1 MLAEERLARIAAA
14 VERCGTASIA
24 ELAAEV
30 GVSESTVRRDLDRLD
45 EAHRLVKVRGGAAAR
60 EVAHLTRDLT
70 LGERRGLHAA
80 EKRAICER
88 AAGLVGPDDF
98 VYLDAGSTIAELAG
112 LLAGAGAGATFAT
125 DSVTTAARLAERGC
139 RVIVLGGELKG
150 ATGAAVGP
158 DACAQLERYRFTL
171 GFFGANAVSL
181 EAGCTVPEAD
191 EAAVKRLALARSAR
205 RYVLADASKLGRVS
219 RVSFAAFDD
228 ATLITCGDVP
238 AAYRARENV
247 HVVGALGVPARS

>member
-14 VERCGTASIA
+14 VERRGTASIA

-80 EKRAICER
+80 EKRAICEY

-112 LLAGAGAGATFAT
+112 LLAGAGAVVAT

-228 ATLITCGDVP
+228 ATLITCGNVSDE
-238 AAYRARENV
+238 YRARENV
-247 HVVGALGVPARS
+247 LVAGA

>member
-14 VERCGTASIA
+14 VERRGTASIA

-45 EAHRLVKVRGGAAAR
+45 EVHRLVKVRGGAAAR

-80 EKRAICER
+80 EKRAICEH
-88 AAGLVGPDDF
+88 AAALVGPDDF
-98 VYLDAGSTIAELAG
+98 VYLDAGSTIAELTG
-112 LLAGAGAGATFAT
+112 LLGGVGATFAT

-219 RVSFAAFDD
+219 RVGFAAFDD

-247 HVVGALGVPARS
+247 VVAGE